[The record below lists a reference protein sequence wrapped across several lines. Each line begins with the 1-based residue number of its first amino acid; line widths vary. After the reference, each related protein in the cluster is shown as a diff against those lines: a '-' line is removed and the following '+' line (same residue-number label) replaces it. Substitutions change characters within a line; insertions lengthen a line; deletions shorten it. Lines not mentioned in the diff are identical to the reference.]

1 MAGIIAA
8 ILVMMAINLFMVF
21 AVKKA
26 ADRADYT
33 IRRYFSEKMASV
45 SLSDFAKDSAENSS
59 EGHGDVQSPE
69 EKTVVTIK
77 NEPESIY
84 PINTTTETKAVNY
97 KNINFESE
105 YKRVKEA
112 IDANKR
118 EIIYEVIN
126 QEKMLPS
133 YSYIDLA
140 NHIRD
145 RFSFDTI
152 FNLSTL
158 APEEQIAVLRAT
170 LLSGETAVLDSYL
183 KEECRQSEFDAVN
196 FFGHIEQLT
205 KIFDKKYYVMTG
217 WKFDSFEDI
226 SENVVTVYDSGICEG
241 IKVMHENRIYDYS
254 I

>member
-1 MAGIIAA
+1 MAEIIAA

-45 SLSDFAKDSAENSS
+45 SLSDFANDSAESSS
-59 EGHGDVQSPE
+59 EGHSDVKAPE

-84 PINTTTETKAVNY
+84 PINTTAETKAVNY

-112 IDANKR
+112 IDTNKR

-126 QEKMLPS
+126 QEKMRPS

-158 APEEQIAVLRAT
+158 SPEEQIAVLRAT
-170 LLSGETAVLDSYL
+170 LLGGETVVLDNYL
-183 KEECRQSEFDAVN
+183 EEECRQSEFDAVN